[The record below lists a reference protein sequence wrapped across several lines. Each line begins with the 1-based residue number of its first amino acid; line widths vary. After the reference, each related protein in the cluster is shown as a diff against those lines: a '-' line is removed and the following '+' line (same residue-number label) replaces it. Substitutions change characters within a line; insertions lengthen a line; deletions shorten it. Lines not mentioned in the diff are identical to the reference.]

1 MNNRELSKRNKSKR
15 RGLMK
20 RIRILW
26 KEGGWCRIMIMSSNR
41 ERSKRKRKKKKTDW
55 VQH

>member
-1 MNNRELSKRNKSKR
+1 MNNRELRKRNKSKR

-26 KEGGWCRIMIMSSNR
+26 TEGGWCRTMIMSRNR
-41 ERSKRKRKKKKTDW
+41 DRSKRKKKKTDW